1 MTDSIR
7 VFDPGYRVTDQNGA
21 VVPGAL
27 IKFFDA
33 GTTTPKTVYS
43 NSGLTVG
50 LGSIVTCDAY
60 GAPASG
66 GVGVLIYTGI
76 AAYRVQIYTSG
87 GVLIPGM
94 DFDNIKG
101 ALDTSGYNTVAT
113 VVWPV
118 VPVSSTGSVPTM
130 ARLEN
135 TNPTA
140 GQIIRTLPTAASTGN
155 GNYLFVKHDGTSNAT
170 LYASQGS
177 DLIHMRGDLGAS
189 QTLVLFEKGDAA
201 LLISDGVDYHAE
213 FTPEIDRGK
222 FFVVK
227 AIQTAPP
234 SSPVAGDAYIITGTP
249 TGAWSAFAADDV
261 VTSDGNAGWIRS
273 RPSTDCGWVAYVA
286 NAQTYYRYI
295 RSGWLSEVATGT
307 TYGTVTIATQ
317 ADQEASTSFIAAV
330 TPARQQYHPSACK
343 AWIVFDG
350 TGTVSAKAV
359 YNISSLSDNGV
370 GDYTVSFIVPFS
382 SGFYAV
388 TGMARAPGTGS
399 PLSFNISP
407 LSAPTGSNCRV
418 LVFSSNTVTATDSSY
433 VCLMFFGDQ

>member
-43 NSGLTVG
+43 NSGLSVG

-66 GVGVLIYTGI
+66 SVGVLIYTGI

-118 VPVSSTGSVPTM
+118 VPVSATGSVPTM

-177 DLIHMRGDLGAS
+177 DLIHMRGDLGAR

-213 FTPEIDRGK
+213 FTPEIDRCK

-273 RPSTDCGWVAYVA
+273 RPSTDCGWVAYVVSS
-286 NAQTYYRYI
+286 QTYYRYV
-295 RSGWLSEVATGT
+295 RSGWLSELATGT

-317 ADQEASTSFIAAV
+317 AEQEASTSLIAAV

-343 AWIVFDG
+343 AWIIFDG
-350 TGTVSAKAV
+350 TGTVAIKAS
-359 YNISSLSDNGV
+359 YNIASLTDNGL
-370 GDYTVSFIVPFS
+370 GDYTVAFTTAFS
-382 SGFYAV
+382 SAFYAV
-388 TGMARAPGTGS
+388 TGYARATGAGTPNIVTGS
-399 PLSFNISP
+399 SIT
-407 LSAPTGSNCRV
+407 APAAGSCRITV
-418 LVFSSNTVTATDSSY
+418 YNTNTANLVDSSY
-433 VCLMFFGDQ
+433 VCAMFFGDQ